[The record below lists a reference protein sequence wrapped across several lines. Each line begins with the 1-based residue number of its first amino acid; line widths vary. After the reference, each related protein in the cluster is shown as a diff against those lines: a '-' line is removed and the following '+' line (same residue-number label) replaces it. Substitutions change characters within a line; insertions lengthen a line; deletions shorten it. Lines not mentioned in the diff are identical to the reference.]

1 MATQLITAEYGTMP
15 VLFQTNGFINAT
27 AIAKQF
33 NKVPK
38 DYLRT
43 DETKAYIAALQ
54 KYLFSAENSV
64 VLKSLTEQNQLVIVK
79 KGGMPEEQGTWL
91 HPKLTI
97 HFARWL
103 SADFAVWCDLQIEKI
118 LHSDS
123 TPADFS
129 EFLKPITK
137 PITLEDFNWRHEVI
151 TTAFQNL
158 QNAKVVITFNGS
170 ELLVGKRLAKSKRLF

>member
-1 MATQLITAEYGTMP
+1 MATQLITVEYGTMP
-15 VLFQTNGFINAT
+15 VLFKTDGFINAT

-33 NKVPK
+33 GKKIEN
-38 DYLRT
+38 YLRT
-43 DETKAYIAALQ
+43 DKTKAYIAALQ
-54 KYLFSAENSV
+54 KYLFPTENSV
-64 VLKSLTEQNQLVIVK
+64 TLKSVTEQNQLVTVK
-79 KGGMPEEQGTWL
+79 KGGVPAEQGTWL

-103 SADFAVWCDLQIEKI
+103 SADFSVWCDLQLEKI

-123 TPADFS
+123 RSVNFS

-137 PITLEDFNWRHEVI
+137 PITLEDFNWRHEAI

-170 ELLVGKRLAKSKRLF
+170 ELLVGKRLAKSTRLF

>member
-1 MATQLITAEYGTMP
+1 MATQLITVKYGIMS
-15 VLFQTNGFINAT
+15 VLFQTDGFINAT

-43 DETKAYIAALQ
+43 DSTKEYIKAIGHICLIN
-54 KYLFSAENSV
+54 EN
-64 VLKSLTEQNQLVIVK
+64 QIVTIK
-79 KGGMPEEQGTWL
+79 KGSSENGGGTWL
-91 HPKLTI
+91 HPKLAI
-97 HFARWL
+97 SFARWL

-123 TPADFS
+123 KPTEFS
-129 EFLKPITK
+129 EFLKPITE
-137 PITLEDFNWRHEVI
+137 PITLEDFKWRHGVI

-158 QNAKVVITFNGS
+158 QNAKVVVNFKGS
-170 ELLVGKRLAKSKRLF
+170 DTVRI